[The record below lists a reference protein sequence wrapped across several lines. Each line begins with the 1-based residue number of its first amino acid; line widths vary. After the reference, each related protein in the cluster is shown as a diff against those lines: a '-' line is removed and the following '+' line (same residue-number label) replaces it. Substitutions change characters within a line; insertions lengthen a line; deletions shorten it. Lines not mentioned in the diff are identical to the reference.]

1 MASVITRSAHPDA
14 LWPGVLKW
22 FGLNYE
28 EFPDIW
34 EESFDRIEGELA
46 TERLIEAT
54 GFGLAQTK
62 TESAPIQ
69 YDSDSEGYAT
79 LATPNVVA
87 LGYQVT
93 REELEDNLY
102 TEVSLPRAES
112 LAFSMHTTIE
122 LIHANIFIF
131 GFTNSAPYL
140 FGDGQPLFSA
150 SHPTKSGN
158 QSNLGTTSADLSEAS
173 LEDMIKR
180 IYLAQNSRGL
190 PISLRPR
197 KLVQRPTDLRGPAS
211 WCSWLDM
218 DLALLDAY
226 DHDAEIVVLR
236 DLAGAITEGPG
247 FNVFAYVDG
256 RWLTPGSGTLQGITR
271 RSVIEL
277 AALGLQAV
285 DQDRLTAFD
294 LSRAQE
300 VFITSTA
307 GGIMP
312 VTIIDGEPVGAGLA
326 GTTDGTPAGP
336 LLGQSRRT
344 RNIQPQSATTTSNNG
359 RHAGGLGVQS

>member
-14 LWPGVLKW
+14 LWPGVLEW

-79 LATPNVVA
+79 LATPNVIA

-93 REELEDNLY
+93 REELDDNLY

-131 GFTNSAPYL
+131 GFTN
-140 FGDGQPLFSA
+140 
-150 SHPTKSGN
+150 
-158 QSNLGTTSADLSEAS
+158 
-173 LEDMIKR
+173 
-180 IYLAQNSRGL
+180 
-190 PISLRPR
+190 
-197 KLVQRPTDLRGPAS
+197 
-211 WCSWLDM
+211 
-218 DLALLDAY
+218 
-226 DHDAEIVVLR
+226 
-236 DLAGAITEGPG
+236 
-247 FNVFAYVDG
+247 
-256 RWLTPGSGTLQGITR
+256 
-271 RSVIEL
+271 
-277 AALGLQAV
+277 
-285 DQDRLTAFD
+285 
-294 LSRAQE
+294 
-300 VFITSTA
+300 
-307 GGIMP
+307 
-312 VTIIDGEPVGAGLA
+312 
-326 GTTDGTPAGP
+326 
-336 LLGQSRRT
+336 
-344 RNIQPQSATTTSNNG
+344 
-359 RHAGGLGVQS
+359 